1 MIADDAKTAVRQ
13 DGFDRALNKL
23 GTQRVESAMEA
34 RGYEPRQEATPN
46 RGERTPLQ
54 GRIIVHDCNRSWLA
68 TAMRASP
75 VEDMKAASERC
86 IAYILI
92 KGTFW
97 LRGGWGLVLLFFG
110 N

>member
-13 DGFDRALNKL
+13 DGLDRALNKL
-23 GTQRVESAMEA
+23 GIQRVESAMEA
-34 RGYEPRQEATPN
+34 RGHEPGQKIAPN
-46 RGERTPLQ
+46 RGGGTPLQ

-75 VEDMKAASERC
+75 VEDMKSASERC

-92 KGTFW
+92 KCTIW
-97 LRGGWGLVLLFFG
+97 LRGGWRLVLLFFG